1 MSPASFPAVMPR
13 AMPEAIMD
21 SVRWLTYAEMAEA
34 LGIGRESARVL
45 TQRKR
50 WPRRTG
56 NDGKARIGVP
66 EEEIA
71 TRNDPLNDA
80 RSDAR
85 NAAPNDPPDDTR
97 NAAPPSE
104 LVELRVLNAR
114 LEAQIEALKVI
125 AAAEREQTER
135 ERQGE
140 RERSERERQLL
151 EKAVEEARAE
161 RDRWAAQAE
170 QVITTVDPLKST
182 IEALKAALDAER
194 CRLSEFREERD
205 RWRTAATA
213 RRSWWPWRRSA

>member
-1 MSPASFPAVMPR
+1 
-13 AMPEAIMD
+13 MPETAID
-21 SVRWLTYAEMAEA
+21 DVRWLTYDEMAEA

-50 WPRRTG
+50 WPRRAG

-71 TRNDPLNDA
+71 ARNDTPNDT

-85 NAAPNDPPDDTR
+85 NTAPNAAPNDPPDDAR
-97 NAAPPSE
+97 NDAPPSD
-104 LVELRVLNAR
+104 LIELRVLNAR
-114 LEAQIEALKVI
+114 LEAQIEALKAI

-135 ERQGE
+135 ERQVE
-140 RERSERERQLL
+140 QECSERERQLL
-151 EKAVEEARAE
+151 KKAVEEARME
-161 RDRWAAQAE
+161 RDRWANQAE
-170 QVITTVDPLKST
+170 QVTATVDPLKTT

-194 CRLSEFREERD
+194 GRLAELRDERD
-205 RWRTAATA
+205 RWRTAATV